1 MKRCMCE
8 PPDCF
13 DRFEEGGFQV
23 VARRSS
29 DFSTSHQL
37 HSFRTHWDDL
47 GGEPDAKPG
56 TPGLSGMEQYVPVFT
71 KPGAVGWA
79 V

>member
-13 DRFEEGGFQV
+13 DRFEEGDFQV

-37 HSFRTHWDDL
+37 D
-47 GGEPDAKPG
+47 
-56 TPGLSGMEQYVPVFT
+56 V
-71 KPGAVGWA
+71 
-79 V
+79 